1 MKQTLRAIAALGG
14 FVTFS
19 DERRVAYTTEGATGH
34 TGNWLPITPTHIRL
48 ANKFLETQGILSS
61 GE

>member
-1 MKQTLRAIAALGG
+1 MIS
-14 FVTFS
+14 VTKTENGYVHFT
-19 DERRVAYTTEGATGH
+19 DGKRVAYTTKGATGH

-48 ANKFLETQGILSS
+48 ANKFLKASGILSS